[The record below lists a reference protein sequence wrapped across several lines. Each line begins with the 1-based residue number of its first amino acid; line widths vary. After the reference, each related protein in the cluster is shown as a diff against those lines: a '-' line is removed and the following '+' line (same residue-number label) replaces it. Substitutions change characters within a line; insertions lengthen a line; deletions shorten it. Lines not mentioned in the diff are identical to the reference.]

1 MQRAHP
7 RFNTQH
13 LTYFWEDLHYRVPE
27 TGDDDPLP
35 HLGGDV
41 HSDHFYHALPEKE
54 HKLFMCAFIYYLCT
68 MIYIHVV
75 NHELIDREPSI

>member
-7 RFNTQH
+7 SFNTQH
-13 LTYFWEDLHYRVPE
+13 LTYFWEDLHYGVPE

-41 HSDHFYHALPEKE
+41 HSDHFYHALPEKRTRIV
-54 HKLFMCAFIYYLCT
+54 HVCIYILFMYNDLYT
-68 MIYIHVV
+68 
-75 NHELIDREPSI
+75 RRKS